1 MRAREGLNIAP
12 AYRKRSPDRPTG
24 RPRTDGAPAKPF
36 GDFLF
41 EIGCE
46 EIPAGMIGKS
56 ARELKVILEKY
67 LSTTGLLDSRS
78 SNASIETFGAP
89 RRLTAI
95 VREVRLKQED
105 VTREIT
111 GPPRSIAFDSV
122 GEPTRAAESFA
133 SKQGIPLSKLRIV
146 NTPKGEYVAAVQIIP
161 GRLASEILA
170 EFLPQAIQEVS
181 WPRSMYWTGPRGPR
195 FIRPIRW
202 IVALLDGNVI
212 PFSFAGV
219 QSGNRTRGHRFLGKS
234 NVSLSGPSD
243 YDAKLKKNFVLCRP
257 GERRKKIEVEI
268 RALAA
273 CRNLRAHDDPALLEM
288 VTYLNEYPTVI
299 AGDFD
304 AAFLELP
311 DEILITVMRDHQKY
325 FALES
330 RTGELAP
337 HFLAVIN
344 LARDFRGLVRQGHE
358 RVLRARFADAQFFWR
373 TDQKIKLADY
383 LPKLA
388 AVTYESRLGSY
399 KDKVDRIRA
408 LARWLAEQWFSAGV
422 TEADVAGS
430 DRAGELAKCDLVTEM
445 VREFTELQGIVG
457 GLYARAQGEPED
469 IAWAVYDQYKPLG
482 LDDPIPRNLTGCAVA
497 LADKLDSLAACF
509 AVGAV
514 PTGSSDPFALRRA
527 ALGIVKIILER
538 KLPLSLSAAIS
549 AAARAVNDHAPK
561 IDVSDAVEK
570 RVLDFLLERAR
581 YILRE
586 RRGFAYD
593 EINAAFAAGA
603 DDLVDAVERVA
614 AVKAIRNTKNFAP
627 LAASFKRIRNILEK
641 SAGVSD
647 KTQAGVKQELLRE
660 AAELQLQ
667 SAAQRIGEEATRRK
681 KEKKYRQAL
690 EKISELRPAVDFFFD
705 KVLVMHEDEKIRR
718 NRIALLGGLLKEF
731 STIADFSEL
740 GAEEPRTEGAP
751 AAAQS

>member
-1 MRAREGLNIAP
+1 MTSRAAKSRQ
-12 AYRKRSPDRPTG
+12 KRNAGGG
-24 RPRTDGAPAKPF
+24 RSGSSAAKAF

-46 EIPAGMIGKS
+46 EIPAGMIAKAAS
-56 ARELKVILEKY
+56 ELKVILERHF
-67 LSTTGLLDSRS
+67 LTNGLLAEKAGG
-78 SNASIETFGAP
+78 ASIETFGAP

-95 VREVRLKQED
+95 IRNVRLKQED
-105 VTREIT
+105 ITREIT
-111 GPPRSIAFDSV
+111 GPPKSIAFDNL

-133 SKQGIPLSKLRIV
+133 SKQGIPLSKLTIV
-146 NTPKGEYVAAVQIIP
+146 NTPKGEYVAAVQVIL
-161 GRLASEILA
+161 GRPAAQILSEA
-170 EFLPQAIQEVS
+170 LPQAIQEIS
-181 WPRSMYWTGPRGPR
+181 WPRSMYWTGAHGPR

-202 IVALLDGNVI
+202 IVALLDGKVI
-212 PFSFAGV
+212 PFSFAGE
-219 QSGNRTRGHRFLGKS
+219 QSGNRTQGHRFLGKQ
-234 NVSLSGPSD
+234 NVPLTGPDD
-243 YDAKLKKNFVLCRP
+243 YDPKLKKNFILP
-257 GERRKKIEVEI
+257 HPEERRKKIDAEI
-268 RALAA
+268 RALSS
-273 CRNLRAHDDPALLEM
+273 RRGLHAHEDAGLLEL

-304 AAFLELP
+304 PAFLDLP
-311 DEILITVMRDHQKY
+311 DEILITVMRGHQKY

-330 RTGELAP
+330 RNGELAP

-344 LARDFRGLVRQGHE
+344 LAHDPKGLVRQGHE
-358 RVLRARFADAQFFWR
+358 RVLRARFADARFFWEA
-373 TDQKIKLADY
+373 DQKTKLGDY

-399 KDKVDRIRA
+399 RDKVERMRA

-430 DRAGELAKCDLVTEM
+430 DRAAELAKCDLVTEM

-457 GLYARAQGEPED
+457 GLYARAQGEPDE

-497 LADKLDSLAACF
+497 LADKLDSLVACF

-538 KLPLSLSAAIS
+538 QIPLSVSAAIS
-549 AAARAVNDHAPK
+549 AAARALKDHEPK
-561 IDVSDAVEK
+561 IEASDAVQK
-570 RVLDFLLERAR
+570 QVLDFLVERAR

-603 DDLVDAVERVA
+603 DDLVDAVERVSA
-614 AVKAIRNTKNFAP
+614 LKAIRNTKNFPP
-627 LAASFKRIRNILEK
+627 LAAAFKRIRNILEK
-641 SAGVSD
+641 SAGTKD
-647 KTQAGVKQELLRE
+647 RMQTGVKQELLKD

-667 SAAQRIGEEATRRK
+667 TAAQRIGEEATRRK

-705 KVLVMHEDEKIRR
+705 KVLVMHEDENIRR

-740 GAEEPRTEGAP
+740 GAEDSGGGTRT
-751 AAAQS
+751 AQA